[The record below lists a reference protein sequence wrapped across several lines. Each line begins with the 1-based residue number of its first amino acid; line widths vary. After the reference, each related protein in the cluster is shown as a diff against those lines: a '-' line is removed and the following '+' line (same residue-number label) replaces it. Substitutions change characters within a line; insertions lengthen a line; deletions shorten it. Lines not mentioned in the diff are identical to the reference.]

1 MSHGQWWWVVE
12 CSGGDHRKT
21 IGDVLQGLGL
31 CSYQNFAWLLNIS
44 LRRLKMLSLLWIIF
58 STRWSR
64 VEKTWQK
71 YFAMQFHIF
80 CGLQVLQKNGCTQY
94 EILSGLLSIC
104 LWALKDEDFFAQIS
118 FSKKKKGVN
127 VRKWVNIR
135 KANFLWPLRKV
146 PKLWSCSSK
155 HLCGCASTTPTQDC
169 IQAC

>member
-1 MSHGQWWWVVE
+1 MFYKALASAVT
-12 CSGGDHRKT
+12 KT
-21 IGDVLQGLGL
+21 LLGCWTFPFGAKNAFTSLNYFQYSVKQG
-31 CSYQNFAWLLNIS
+31 
-44 LRRLKMLSLLWIIF
+44 R
-58 STRWSR
+58 
-64 VEKTWQK
+64 EKTWQK

-104 LWALKDEDFFAQIS
+104 LWALKDEDFFTQIS
-118 FSKKKKGVN
+118 FSKKKKKGVN

-146 PKLWSCSSK
+146 PKLWSCSK